1 MGEYTS
7 FLSARGCS
15 ISPED
20 DDYRQKLLEVA
31 QAFRTFD
38 AALDEFIV
46 QKGYSDDITDINSKV
61 KFIQE
66 KFERAG
72 ITIETRMLSGWFKK
86 HTQADK
92 ERDCNQILLCISIN
106 AGRNAGF
113 FSKDIFAKKFRLS

>member
-72 ITIETRMLSGWFKK
+72 IAIETRILSGWFKN

-92 ERDCNQILLCISIN
+92 REIAIN

-113 FSKDIFAKKFRLS
+113 FSQDIFAKKFRLS

>member
-46 QKGYSDDITDINSKV
+46 QKGYSDDITDINSKENLFR
-61 KFIQE
+61 KSLKEQGLRSRQE
-66 KFERAG
+66 Y
-72 ITIETRMLSGWFKK
+72 
-86 HTQADK
+86 
-92 ERDCNQILLCISIN
+92 
-106 AGRNAGF
+106 
-113 FSKDIFAKKFRLS
+113 